1 MKYDKTIL
9 LYILAFI
16 VMGAAY
22 NGFGSVATKLTS
34 ATQRNVVSQLRIFFI
49 WTFFLTFQTVGHET
63 FDLLKLFGFII
74 LMLGILVFN
83 KIICF
88 FDDDTDD
95 EIDDAFKDN
104 STS

>member
-9 LYILAFI
+9 LYILVFI
-16 VMGAAY
+16 IMGAAY

-63 FDLLKLFGFII
+63 FDLLKLFGFVILTIGI
-74 LMLGILVFN
+74 LMFN
-83 KIICF
+83 KIICSF
-88 FDDDTDD
+88 R
-95 EIDDAFKDN
+95 DAEGD
-104 STS
+104 